1 MINAAVTS
9 KVPPSLF
16 ITFNRSVSLSE
27 FAHVRIT
34 VGEILLSTPSWS
46 TSVGETANDK
56 PASMWVCP
64 LDNLMKDD
72 AIQVELSCDPQ
83 HVKFV
88 LQPGQ

>member
-1 MINAAVTS
+1 M
-9 KVPPSLF
+9 
-16 ITFNRSVSLSE
+16 SV
-27 FAHVRIT
+27 I
-34 VGEILLSTPSWS
+34 VGEIPLLAPSWN

-83 HVKFV
+83 HVKLV
-88 LQPGQ
+88 LQPGQYFC

>member
-1 MINAAVTS
+1 MS
-9 KVPPSLF
+9 
-16 ITFNRSVSLSE
+16 
-27 FAHVRIT
+27 IT
-34 VGEILLSTPSWS
+34 VGEIPLATPSWS

-72 AIQVELSCDPQ
+72 AVQVELSCDPQ